1 MDPKIIRTVD
11 RDGCA
16 IVRVELSN
24 KRGLFVT
31 MDAADYD
38 AWVSS
43 GRSRR
48 FLLNRNGP
56 LTGTY
61 RVLYYCPQVAGRMAG
76 VARDII
82 QPGRGR
88 VIRYKDA
95 DRLNLRRANLQIEE
109 GRAKGQSAA
118 PQSIKGP
125 AEHGADL

>member
-16 IVRVELSN
+16 IVRVELAN

-38 AWVSS
+38 TWVSS

-61 RVLYYCPQVAGRMAG
+61 RVLYYCPEVAGRMAG

-82 QPGRGR
+82 QPGLGR
-88 VIRYKDA
+88 VIRYKDD
-95 DRLNLRRANLQIEE
+95 DRLNLRRANLEVQE
-109 GRAKGQSAA
+109 GRAIGQSAV
-118 PQSIKGP
+118 PQSAKGP
-125 AEHGADL
+125 VEYSADL